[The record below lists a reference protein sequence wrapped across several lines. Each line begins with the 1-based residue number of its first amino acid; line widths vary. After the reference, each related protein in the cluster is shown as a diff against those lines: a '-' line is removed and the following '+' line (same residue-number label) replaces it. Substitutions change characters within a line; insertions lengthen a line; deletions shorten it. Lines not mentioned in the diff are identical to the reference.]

1 MIRELRLKNFRIY
14 DALFM
19 ECDPSLNIIVGE
31 NAQGK
36 TSIIEA
42 IYTLGLTKS
51 HKTAKDYP
59 LIKEGADYAKI
70 SAKATLKNREALL
83 EVVFSQE
90 GKKAKY
96 NHIDHPRLSDYIGY
110 MNVVMF
116 APEDLDLV
124 KGSPSER
131 RRFLDLEIGQVNRHY
146 VYHLNQYKKR
156 LRERNEH
163 LKALQRKHSEPDAL
177 LDVLD
182 DQLMHYGL
190 KIIRARASFVDMLR
204 DKLKPLYE
212 ALSGEDAVNFRYEPS
227 VTEKTFQEE
236 MRKKRKIDVVTGATS
251 IGPHRDDCG
260 FYFKDTEV
268 KRTASQGQIRT
279 LALALKL
286 AVVDIIK
293 ESKGHPPIVLLDDV
307 FSELD
312 ASRQNKLMNLL
323 ETETQVFITTTSVA
337 DMHLKGLKRYKL
349 FTVQQGTIKGVN
361 THGYEQ

>member
-1 MIRELRLKNFRIY
+1 MIRELRLKSFRIY

-19 ECDPSLNIIVGE
+19 ECNPSLNIIVGD

-51 HKTAKDYP
+51 HKTAKDFP
-59 LIKEGADYAKI
+59 LIKNGADYAKI
-70 SAKATLKNREALL
+70 FAKTTLKNRDAEL
-83 EVVFSQE
+83 EIVFSKE

-116 APEDLDLV
+116 APEDLDLI

-146 VYHLNQYKKR
+146 VYHLNQYKKL

-163 LKALQRKHSEPDAL
+163 LKALNKKHANADEL

-182 DQLMHYGL
+182 EQLMHYGT
-190 KIIRARASFVDMLR
+190 KIIQSRKSFIETLR
-204 DKLKPLYE
+204 KKLQPIYE
-212 ALSGEDAVNFRYEPS
+212 ALSGEKVVKLLYEPS
-227 VTEKTFQEE
+227 VTEDSFKTELG
-236 MRKKRKIDVVTGATS
+236 KKRRLDFLTGATS
-251 IGPHRDDCG
+251 VGPHRDDCG
-260 FYFKDTEV
+260 FYFEEDDV
-268 KRTASQGQIRT
+268 KRIASQGQIRT
-279 LALALKL
+279 LALAIKL
-286 AVVDIIK
+286 AVVAIIK
-293 ESKGHPPIVLLDDV
+293 EYKGQPPIVLLDDV

-312 ASRQNKLMNLL
+312 ESRQNKLMNLL
-323 ETETQVFITTTSVA
+323 EPETQVFITATSVG
-337 DMHLKGLKRYKL
+337 DMHLKGLKQYKL
-349 FTVQQGTIKGVN
+349 FTVEQGTIKGVS
-361 THGYEQ
+361 THGH